1 MKNIQNFL
9 KNHIWG
15 LLVHAWV
22 PLQHTSNNWTQP
34 EQTFYSTQTQD
45 STVRTL
51 TDCPSCVFCIHSIK
65 NKDSFKVEWLDLD
78 YPVSSRGLTSSCFEN
93 LIRDLR
99 SLTNQLTQTHR
110 PSHVTDSTS
119 QTELELKAAGADWMM
134 HCCPCMKF
142 THAPRRSSKCSLRL
156 QTHSHR
162 CVDENFLDRHTR
174 KHASLVLLTT
184 LHPDLRPVNLKRT
197 SAGGHMKAPHS
208 LHPTRN

>member
-78 YPVSSRGLTSSCFEN
+78 YPVSSGGLTSSCFEN

-119 QTELELKAAGADWMM
+119 NKQHEWIPRKPPELRCTRARRQT
-134 HCCPCMKF
+134 
-142 THAPRRSSKCSLRL
+142 PRKSFMTSNISSFVALNPKWSWIWAVWSKV
-156 QTHSHR
+156 QKT
-162 CVDENFLDRHTR
+162 F
-174 KHASLVLLTT
+174 
-184 LHPDLRPVNLKRT
+184 RPVSKNHHNN
-197 SAGGHMKAPHS
+197 AI
-208 LHPTRN
+208 

>member
-1 MKNIQNFL
+1 M
-9 KNHIWG
+9 
-15 LLVHAWV
+15 
-22 PLQHTSNNWTQP
+22 
-34 EQTFYSTQTQD
+34 
-45 STVRTL
+45 
-51 TDCPSCVFCIHSIK
+51 FCIHSIK
-65 NKDSFKVEWLDLD
+65 NKDPFKVKWLDLD
-78 YPVSSRGLTSSCFEN
+78 YPVSSGGLTSSCFEN

-142 THAPRRSSKCSLRL
+142 KHAPRRSSKCSLRL

-162 CVDENFLDRHTR
+162 CVGENFLDRHTR

-184 LHPDLRPVNLKRT
+184 LYPDSRPVNLKCT